1 MPPNLNGNWTTT
13 QHVQTLPNII
23 FILGTLRQPFF
34 SLCISI
40 RKCFSIP
47 FTLTITQISYLSLF
61 ISINILIISRSR
73 LIFFYLDFFKT
84 RGKFCFFFLVP
95 IPKFIRRQVTFFYYR
110 LIRIRSLFTFK
121 FRFFNVCAIFF

>member
-1 MPPNLNGNWTTT
+1 MPPNLNAYWTTT

-23 FILGTLRQPFF
+23 FILGTFWQPFF

-40 RKCFSIP
+40 RKRFPIP

-61 ISINILIISRSR
+61 ISINILIVSRSR
-73 LIFFYLDFFKT
+73 LIFVYLDFVKT
-84 RGKFCFFFLVP
+84 RGKFSFFFLVP
-95 IPKFIRRQVTFFYYR
+95 IPKFIRGQVTFFYYC
-110 LIRIRSLFTFK
+110 LVRIRSLFTLK